1 MTRAFLAN
9 TVAWN
14 ILLITLGS
22 ILFSLGINGIVIH
35 ETFITGG
42 AYGSALLIYYQ
53 TSLLSPPIW
62 YLLINIPLFAIGWFF
77 VSRRFF
83 FYSLYGVIVVSICT
97 RLIILDFHIEEQIYA
112 AVAGGIICGA
122 GAGITLRSLG
132 SAGGLDILAVILNTR
147 YNIGVGKVYFLF
159 NVVLFGFAAS
169 LYDTPDIF
177 IASIILVFISSV
189 VVEYVLSMFNQ
200 RKIVYVI
207 SDHNQEIS
215 RQLNQKL
222 QLGATYIQGRGAYS
236 GQDKLILM
244 TITNNLV
251 LKKLES
257 IVFTV
262 DEHALFI
269 VENSFNVIGSSF
281 GKRKIY

>member
-1 MTRAFLAN
+1 MNRGSLSN

-14 ILLITLGS
+14 VLLITLGS
-22 ILFSLGINGIVIH
+22 LLFSLGINAIVIH
-35 ETFITGG
+35 NTFITGG
-42 AYGSALLIYYQ
+42 IFGSALLIYYQ
-53 TSLLSPPIW
+53 TDTLSPPLW
-62 YLLINIPLFAIGWFF
+62 YLLINIPLFVIGWFF
-77 VSRRFF
+77 VSKRFF
-83 FYSLYGVIVVSICT
+83 FYSLYGVIVVSVCT
-97 RLIILDFHIEEQIYA
+97 KLIVLDFHIEEQIYA

-159 NVVLFGFAAS
+159 NVLLFGLAAS
-169 LYDTPDIF
+169 FHTPDIF

-189 VVEYVLSMFNQ
+189 SVEYVLSLFNQ

-207 SDHNQEIS
+207 SDHNEEIS
-215 RQLNQKL
+215 RQLNKKL
-222 QLGATYIQGRGAYS
+222 QLGATFIQGRGAYS
-236 GQDKLILM
+236 GKDKLILM

-257 IVFTV
+257 IVFTT

>member
-1 MTRAFLAN
+1 MNRGSLAN
-9 TVAWN
+9 TIAWN
-14 ILLITLGS
+14 IFLITLGS
-22 ILFSLGINGIVIH
+22 ILFSLGINGIVVH
-35 ETFITGG
+35 KTFITGG
-42 AYGSALLIYYQ
+42 IYGSALLAFYQ
-53 TSLLSPPIW
+53 TDSLSPPVW

-77 VSRRFF
+77 VSKRFF
-83 FYSLYGVIVVSICT
+83 FYSLYGVLVVSICT
-97 RLIILDFHIEEQIYA
+97 KLIVLDFHIEEQIYA

-159 NVVLFGFAAS
+159 NVGLFGFAAA
-169 LYDTPDIF
+169 LYTPDIF
-177 IASIILVFISSV
+177 IASVILVFISSV
-189 VVEYVLSMFNQ
+189 TVDYVLSLFNQ

-207 SDHNQEIS
+207 SDHNEEIS

-222 QLGATYIQGRGAYS
+222 QLGATFIQGKGAYS